1 MQRAYTVNKHK
12 RRMWLYDKAHPE
24 PQMINWHHSYLYRRF
39 SGNGADA
46 PPEGLMLMR
55 FVRTC
60 VAIPLSLALAISV
73 LSQVAIPGKWLG
85 GKPLQGK
92 QFVTH
97 IADAAQPGESS
108 NHGPRKVLTSGS
120 DRAKMGC
127 WLFLYC
133 CRVSHRKH
141 RSDLAIRFV
150 QPKLLGRHATSTP
163 NCAYKGA

>member
-1 MQRAYTVNKHK
+1 MALN
-12 RRMWLYDKAHPE
+12 
-24 PQMINWHHSYLYRRF
+24 
-39 SGNGADA
+39 
-46 PPEGLMLMR
+46 PPRCRGRSTGGLMR
-55 FVRTC
+55 FSRTC

-120 DRAKMGC
+120 DRAKMGQFR
-127 WLFLYC
+127 LFLVC
-133 CRVSHRKH
+133 CRVCCTKFAKSPWYFRCEKFF
-141 RSDLAIRFV
+141 RNTSA
-150 QPKLLGRHATSTP
+150 KLLGTYAAGTP
-163 NCAYKGA
+163 DCACKGARRPVTSFQ